1 MEVQVLSWA
10 PSFEAAAGGRG
21 RGGIATG
28 RRNSR
33 RPGEDR
39 FAMSPPES
47 LPARGDPPPPPTAV
61 ALRSEQNAGVA
72 LPSPGEIRPLRIG
85 PLEVFPPVV
94 LAPMAGI
101 TNAPFRTL
109 CRRFSRDRC
118 LYVSEMI
125 TARAFVEGHARTLQL
140 ASFGPDEIHRRSI
153 QLYGTH
159 PDTLATA
166 TRILVEEWGVH
177 HIDMNFGCP
186 VRKVTAAGGGAAIP
200 ARPALLTKIVR
211 AVVHSAGA
219 VPVTI
224 KFRKGIDDSL
234 PTFLDAG
241 RIGEAEGVRAV
252 ALHARTAAQLY
263 SGEADW
269 NAIAALKQAVQSIPV
284 LGNGDVF
291 ECWDALRMLRQTGC
305 DGVVV
310 GRGCLGRPWLFGEL
324 CAVLDGELPPPPPNL
339 GGVVDTLREH
349 ARLLAGF
356 FGERHGMAQ
365 IRKFTGWYLKGFPGV
380 KKALP
385 ALHLVRTLAE
395 LDALLAPLP
404 RELPYPLVALRA
416 RRCKDGKTQ
425 DVSLPPGWLEG
436 RDADVEVEDPAEMD
450 GG

>member
-1 MEVQVLSWA
+1 M
-10 PSFEAAAGGRG
+10 
-21 RGGIATG
+21 
-28 RRNSR
+28 N
-33 RPGEDR
+33 
-39 FAMSPPES
+39 
-47 LPARGDPPPPPTAV
+47 
-61 ALRSEQNAGVA
+61 ALRSELNRDVPLARAGEFA
-72 LPSPGEIRPLRIG
+72 ALRIG
-85 PLEVFPPVV
+85 GLVVDPPVV

-109 CRRFSRDRC
+109 CRRFSADRC

-140 ASFGPDEIHRRSI
+140 ASFGADETGRRSI
-153 QLYGTH
+153 QLYGTD
-159 PDTLATA
+159 PATLARA

-200 ARPALLTKIVR
+200 VRPRLLQRIVR
-211 AVVHSAGA
+211 SVVASAGD

-234 PTFLDAG
+234 LTYLDAG
-241 RIGEAEGVRAV
+241 RIGEGEGAQAV

-263 SGEADW
+263 SGQADW
-269 NAIAALKQAVQSIPV
+269 NAIATLKQHVTTIPV

-291 ECWDALRMLRQTGC
+291 EAWDALRMLRETGC

-324 CAVLDGELPPPPPNL
+324 CAALTGQEPAPPPDLGSVLDTMRL
-339 GGVVDTLREH
+339 H
-349 ARLLAGF
+349 AVLLADF
-356 FGERHGMAQ
+356 FGERHGMQ
-365 IRKFTGWYLKGFPGV
+365 QLRKFTGWYLKGFPGV
-380 KKALP
+380 RKKLP
-385 ALHLVRTLAE
+385 ALHLVATLAE
-395 LDALLAPLP
+395 LDGLLADLP
-404 RELPYPLVALRA
+404 RDVPYPEVALRA

-425 DVSLPPGWLEG
+425 TVSLPEG
-436 RDADVEVEDPAEMD
+436 FLTARDEDLVVEDPEHID

>member
-1 MEVQVLSWA
+1 MSLRS
-10 PSFEAAAGGRG
+10 
-21 RGGIATG
+21 ATN
-28 RRNSR
+28 RDVPVA
-33 RPGEDR
+33 RPGE
-39 FAMSPPES
+39 FA
-47 LPARGDPPPPPTAV
+47 
-61 ALRSEQNAGVA
+61 
-72 LPSPGEIRPLRIG
+72 PLRIG
-85 PLEVFPPVV
+85 PLTVDPPVV

-109 CRRFSRDRC
+109 CRRFSQDRC

-140 ASFGPDEIHRRSI
+140 ASFGPDEQTRKSI
-153 QLYGTH
+153 QLYGTN
-159 PDTLATA
+159 PDTLAQA

-200 ARPALLTKIVR
+200 VRPKLLQRIVR
-211 AVVHSAGA
+211 SVVASAGA

-234 PTFLDAG
+234 LTYLDAG
-241 RIGEAEGVRAV
+241 RIGEGEGAKAV

-269 NAIAALKQAVQSIPV
+269 TAIARLKEHVRTIPV

-324 CAVLDGELPPPPPNL
+324 CAALTGGEPPPPPDL
-339 GGVVDTLREH
+339 GGVVDSMREH
-349 ARLLAGF
+349 GRLLASF
-356 FGERHGMAQ
+356 FGEKNGMQ
-365 IRKFTGWYLKGFPGV
+365 QVRKFTGWYLKGFPST
-380 KKALP
+380 KRLLP
-385 ALHLVRTLAE
+385 ALHMVKTVAEYEALLAE
-395 LDALLAPLP
+395 LP
-404 RELPYPLVALRA
+404 RDVPYPEIALRA
-416 RRCKDGKTQ
+416 RRCKDASTQ
-425 DVSLPPGWLEG
+425 TVSLPEG
-436 RDADVEVEDPAEMD
+436 FLTARDEDLQVEDPAEMD

>member
-1 MEVQVLSWA
+1 MFRRGGARA
-10 PSFEAAAGGRG
+10 PRTPMRRRRAAGPHGADAGALAARARPFQATHHG
-21 RGGIATG
+21 QDGGIVTLRSVHNRDVPVA
-28 RRNSR
+28 
-33 RPGEDR
+33 RPGE
-39 FAMSPPES
+39 FA
-47 LPARGDPPPPPTAV
+47 
-61 ALRSEQNAGVA
+61 
-72 LPSPGEIRPLRIG
+72 PLRIG
-85 PLEVFPPVV
+85 PLVVDPPVV

-109 CRRFSRDRC
+109 CRRYSQDRC

-140 ASFGPDEIHRRSI
+140 ASFGPDETTRKSI
-153 QLYGTH
+153 QLYGTN
-159 PDTLATA
+159 PDTLAQA

-200 ARPALLTKIVR
+200 VRPKLLQRIVR
-211 AVVHSAGA
+211 SVVASAGA

-234 PTFLDAG
+234 LTYLDAG
-241 RIGEAEGVRAV
+241 RIGEGEGARAV

-269 NAIAALKQAVQSIPV
+269 SAIATLKEHVRTIPV

-324 CAVLDGELPPPPPNL
+324 CAALSGQEPPPPPDL
-339 GGVVDTLREH
+339 GGVADAMREH
-349 ARLLAGF
+349 GRLLATF
-356 FGERHGMAQ
+356 FGEKNGMQ
-365 IRKFTGWYLKGFPGV
+365 QVRKFTGWYLKGFPST
-380 KKALP
+380 KRLLP
-385 ALHLVRTLAE
+385 ALHMVKTLAE
-395 LDALLAPLP
+395 FEALIAQLP
-404 RELPYPLVALRA
+404 RDVPFPEVALRA
-416 RRCKDGKTQ
+416 RRCKDGSTQ
-425 DVSLPPGWLEG
+425 TVSLPEG
-436 RDADVEVEDPAEMD
+436 FLTARDEDLQVEDPAEMD